1 MNVKFL
7 KNKDLIA
14 GQYQRV
20 EQLVES
26 LRSPKAYAHT
36 TIAPIEV
43 IETHISWVLLTG
55 PFAYKIKKPLD
66 LGFVDY
72 STPQRR
78 EFFCREE
85 LRLNRRL
92 APDIYLQVVPITV
105 YPNTPMMD
113 GKGQA
118 IEFAV
123 KMRQFSQDDLLS
135 ERIQQHQLTHEFIE
149 RLAYRVARFHA
160 DIAIAPDASPYG
172 TPAAVLEPMQR
183 NFDTLRAEL
192 SDDLY
197 WQPLPPLERW
207 IRAQHEL
214 LEPLLRAR
222 KRQGFIR
229 ECHGDMHLGNIAL
242 VDDQITIFDGIEFN
256 EHMRWID
263 VASELAFLIMD
274 LDDRGAPQLSQRL
287 LNHYLMATGDYGGL
301 PLLRFY
307 QVYRAMV
314 RAKVNAIRASQTH
327 LTNAERQRLLALYQG
342 YIELARRYTQAH
354 PAALMIT
361 YGLSGSGK
369 SALSQQLADH
379 SDVIWLR
386 SDVERKRL
394 YGLKSLEH
402 SDAALDGGIYTAKA
416 TEQTYQRLLDL
427 ARPILAAHFT
437 VLIDATFLKHSQRVP
452 FAELAREQAVPF
464 HILALEASKPTLR
477 LRVLSRSGLGK
488 DPSEADIEVLNQ
500 QHRTRQPLSAEE
512 LNYCLTIDSERAFS
526 PAAIHAVLTKL
537 GAGKDS

>member
-1 MNVKFL
+1 MSVKFL
-7 KNKDLIA
+7 KNKDRIA
-14 GQYQRV
+14 EQYQRV
-20 EQLVES
+20 ERLVDA
-26 LRSPKAYAHT
+26 LRSPEAYVHT

-72 STPQRR
+72 STLPRR

-92 APDIYLQVVPITV
+92 APEIYLQIVPITAF
-105 YPNTPMMD
+105 PNDPMMD

-135 ERIQQHQLTHEFIE
+135 ERIQHQQLSHEFIE
-149 RLAYRVARFHA
+149 RLAHRVARFHA
-160 DIAIAPDASPYG
+160 DIAIAPEDSSYG
-172 TPAAVLEPMQR
+172 TPEAVLEPMQR
-183 NFDTLRAEL
+183 NFETLRAEL
-192 SDDLY
+192 SEDLY
-197 WQPLPPLERW
+197 LQPLPSLERW
-207 IRAQHEL
+207 IRAQHERF
-214 LEPLLRAR
+214 EPLLHAR
-222 KRQGFIR
+222 KHQGFIR

-256 EHMRWID
+256 EHIRWID
-263 VASELAFLIMD
+263 IASELAFLVMD
-274 LDDRGAPQLSQRL
+274 LDDRGAPELSQRL

-314 RAKVNAIRASQTH
+314 RAKVNAIRASQVH
-327 LTNAERQRLLALYQG
+327 LTDAERLQLLQLYQD
-342 YIELARRYTQAH
+342 YIELARCYTRPHQ
-354 PAALMIT
+354 AALMIT

-379 SDVIWLR
+379 AGVIWLR

-394 YGLKSLEH
+394 FGLKPLEH
-402 SDAALDGGIYTAKA
+402 SHAALDAGIYTAEA
-416 TEQTYQRLLDL
+416 TEQTYQRLLEL
-427 ARPILAAHFT
+427 AESILGAHFT
-437 VLIDATFLKHSQRVP
+437 VLIDATFLKHIHRIP
-452 FAELAREQAVPF
+452 FAELARKQAVPF
-464 HILALEASKPTLR
+464 RILTLEVSQATLR
-477 LRVLSRSGLGK
+477 QRVLNRSRLGQ
-488 DPSEADIEVLNQ
+488 DPSEASIEVLYQ
-500 QHRTRQPLSAEE
+500 QDQTQHPLTPEE
-512 LNYCLTIDSERAFS
+512 LKFCITIDSERAFS
-526 PAAIHAVLTKL
+526 AATVHSVLTKL
-537 GAGKDS
+537 SA